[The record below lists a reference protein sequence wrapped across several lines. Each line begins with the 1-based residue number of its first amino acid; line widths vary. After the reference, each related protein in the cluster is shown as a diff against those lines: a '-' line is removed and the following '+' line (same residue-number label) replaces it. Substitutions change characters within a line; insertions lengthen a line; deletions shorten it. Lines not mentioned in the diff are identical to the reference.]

1 MVLDDA
7 TRNFLELFEKLPK
20 MQDLPIA
27 DSRAGMVLGQSTG
40 PRLPVLI
47 EDRII
52 PHLGKPGAEIF
63 IRIIRPPPSEATQ
76 TPPIRPGLL
85 YFHGGG
91 WVLGDR
97 NTHDR
102 LIREI
107 AVASNVALV
116 FVEYTRSPE
125 VRFPYALEE
134 GYAALQWVEQNAKSL
149 NIDATKLA
157 IAGDS
162 AGANLATV
170 ICQLA
175 KQRNGPKLNLQIL
188 LCPNTDAAFDT
199 PSHREFVNG
208 PFLTRADMQWFLEHY
223 LGGVTDPLDPLVS
236 PLRTPLDQLRG
247 LPPALVITAEYD
259 PLRDEGEEYAKK
271 LSQAGASVAATRMP
285 RTIHSF
291 MYLNALSHIR
301 QTEHTN
307 KEIASFL
314 VSRTNLTIQR
324 SANP

>member
-1 MVLDDA
+1 MVFDPA
-7 TRNFLELFEKLPK
+7 TAAFLAEFEKLPK
-20 MQDLPIA
+20 MQDLTIA
-27 DSRAGMVLGQSTG
+27 ESRAGMVLGQSTG

-63 IRIIRPPPSEATQ
+63 IRIIRPPPSEAAHM
-76 TPPIRPGLL
+76 PILPGLL

-107 AVASNVALV
+107 AVTSNVALV
-116 FVEYTRSPE
+116 FIEYTRSPE

-134 GYAALQWVEQNAKSL
+134 GYAALQWVEQNAKPL

-175 KQRNGPKLNLQIL
+175 KLRSGPKLNLQIL
-188 LCPNTDAAFDT
+188 LCPNTDGSFDT
-199 PSHREFVNG
+199 SSHREFEHG

-223 LGGVTDPLDPLVS
+223 LGGVTNPLDPMVS
-236 PLRTPLDQLRG
+236 PLRTPLDDLRG
-247 LPPALVITAEYD
+247 LPPALIITAEYD
-259 PLRDEGEEYAKK
+259 PLRDEGENYAKK
-271 LSQAGASVAATRMP
+271 LAQAGIPVTATRTP

-291 MYLNALSHIR
+291 MYVNALSRTAATGSAIA
-301 QTEHTN
+301 
-307 KEIASFL
+307 EIAAALRPRL
-314 VSRTNLTIQR
+314 VPN
-324 SANP
+324 

>member
-7 TRNFLELFEKLPK
+7 TRNFLELFDTLPK

-27 DSRAGMVLGQSTG
+27 ESRAGMVLGQSTG

-76 TPPIRPGLL
+76 TPPILPGLL

-236 PLRTPLDQLRG
+236 PLRTPLDRLRG
-247 LPPALVITAEYD
+247 MPPALIITAEYD
-259 PLRDEGEEYAKK
+259 PLRDEGERFASN
-271 LSQAGASVAATRMP
+271 LRNAGVPTTAMRIP
-285 RTIHSF
+285 NTIHSF
-291 MYLNALSHIR
+291 MYVNALTSTPATHSALAHIAAAL
-301 QTEHTN
+301 Q
-307 KEIASFL
+307 
-314 VSRTNLTIQR
+314 SRSER
-324 SANP
+324 

>member
-1 MVLDDA
+1 MILDPT
-7 TRNFLELFEKLPK
+7 TRHFLIEFDKLPK

-27 DSRAGMVLGQSTG
+27 ESRAGMVLAQSTG

-47 EDRII
+47 QDRII

-63 IRIIRPPPSEATQ
+63 IRIIRPPLSEANP
-76 TPPIRPGLL
+76 TPPILPALL

-134 GYAALQWVEQNAKSL
+134 GYAALQWVAQNAKSL
-149 NIDATKLA
+149 NIDPAKLA

-162 AGANLATV
+162 AGANMATV
-170 ICQLA
+170 IAQLA
-175 KQRNGPKLNLQIL
+175 KARNGPKLNLQIL

-199 PSHREFVNG
+199 PSHREFEHG
-208 PFLTRADMQWFLEHY
+208 PFLTRADMQWFLKHY
-223 LGGVTDPLDPLVS
+223 LGGVTDPLDPMVS
-236 PLRTPLDQLRG
+236 PLRTPSDQLTG

-259 PLRDEGEEYAKK
+259 ALRDEGEFYATNLTK
-271 LSQAGASVAATRMP
+271 AGVPVTATRVSG
-285 RTIHSF
+285 TIHSF
-291 MYLNALSHIR
+291 MYLNALAGTRMTQEALSTI
-301 QTEHTN
+301 
-307 KEIASFL
+307 KSFL
-314 VSRTNLTIQR
+314 R
-324 SANP
+324 

>member
-1 MVLDDA
+1 MVFDPA
-7 TRNFLELFEKLPK
+7 TAAFLAEFEKLPK

-27 DSRAGMVLGQSTG
+27 DSRAGMVISQSFG

-52 PHLGKPGAEIF
+52 PHRGKPGAEIF
-63 IRIIRPPPSEATQ
+63 IRIIRPPPSEATPA
-76 TPPIRPGLL
+76 PPILPGLL

-134 GYAALQWVEQNAKSL
+134 GYAALQWVEQNASIL

-162 AGANLATV
+162 AGANMATV
-170 ICQLA
+170 IAQLA
-175 KQRNGPKLNLQIL
+175 KQRGGPKLSLQIL

-199 PSHREFVNG
+199 PSHREFEHG
-208 PFLTRADMQWFLEHY
+208 PFLTRADMKWFLEHY
-223 LGGVTDPLDPLVS
+223 LGGVTKPLDPMVS
-236 PLRTPLDQLRG
+236 PLRTPLDQLRD

-259 PLRDEGEEYAKK
+259 PLRDEGEEFARK
-271 LSQAGASVAATRMP
+271 LTHAGIPVTATRSLG
-285 RTIHSF
+285 TIHSF
-291 MYLNALSHIR
+291 MYLNALALTQNTR
-301 QTEHTN
+301 
-307 KEIASFL
+307 AL
-314 VSRTNLTIQR
+314 VADVSISLRTLYHD
-324 SANP
+324 

>member
-1 MVLDDA
+1 MVLDPA
-7 TRNFLELFEKLPK
+7 TKAFLDFFEKLPK
-20 MQDLPIA
+20 IQDLPIA

-63 IRIIRPPPSEATQ
+63 IRIIRPPNITATA
-76 TPPIRPGLL
+76 PILPGLL

-134 GYAALQWVEQNAKSL
+134 GYAALQWIEQNAKSL
-149 NIDATKLA
+149 NIDPAKLA

-162 AGANLATV
+162 AGANLAAV
-170 ICQLA
+170 IAQLA
-175 KQRNGPKLNLQIL
+175 KQRGGPNLKLQIL

-208 PFLTRADMQWFLEHY
+208 PFLTRADMEWFLEHY
-223 LGGVTDPLDPLVS
+223 LGGVTDRLDPMVS
-236 PLRTPLDQLRG
+236 PLQTPLDHLRG
-247 LPPALVITAEYD
+247 LPPALIITAEYD
-259 PLRDEGEEYAKK
+259 ALRDEGEEYARR
-271 LSQAGASVAATRMP
+271 LTQAGVPVTAARVP
-285 RTIHSF
+285 GTIHSF
-291 MYLNALSHIR
+291 MYLNALANTTA
-301 QTEHTN
+301 TEST
-307 KEIASFL
+307 IARIALSF
-314 VSRTNLTIQR
+314 R
-324 SANP
+324 SA

>member
-7 TRNFLELFEKLPK
+7 TRNFLELFDKLPK

-47 EDRII
+47 DDRII

-63 IRIIRPPPSEATQ
+63 IRIIRPPLASAEPTAN
-76 TPPIRPGLL
+76 PPILPGLL

-107 AVASNVALV
+107 AVASNVALI

-134 GYAALQWVEQNAKSL
+134 GYAALQWVAQNAKSL
-149 NIDATKLA
+149 NIDPTRLA

-199 PSHREFVNG
+199 PSHREFEHG

-223 LGGVTDPLDPLVS
+223 LGGVADPLDPMVS

-259 PLRDEGEEYAKK
+259 PLRDEGEEYANM
-271 LSQAGASVAATRMP
+271 LTQAGVPVAATRTLG
-285 RTIHSF
+285 TIHSF
-291 MYLNALSHIR
+291 MYPNALV
-301 QTEHTN
+301 QTTATTN
-307 KEIASFL
+307 AVARIAATLRSTFL
-314 VSRTNLTIQR
+314 RPT
-324 SANP
+324 

>member
-1 MVLDDA
+1 MILDPA
-7 TRNFLELFEKLPK
+7 TKAFLDFFDKLPK

-27 DSRAGMVLGQSTG
+27 DSRAGMVAGQSTG

-63 IRIIRPPPSEATQ
+63 IRIIRPPNTTPNTTATV
-76 TPPIRPGLL
+76 PILPGLL

-134 GYAALQWVEQNAKSL
+134 GYAALEWVEQNAKSL

-170 ICQLA
+170 IAQLA
-175 KQRNGPKLNLQIL
+175 KQRGGPKLNLQVL
-188 LCPNTDAAFDT
+188 LCPNTDASFDT
-199 PSHREFVNG
+199 PSHKEFVNG
-208 PFLTRADMQWFLEHY
+208 PFLTRADMVWFLEHY
-223 LGGVTDPLDPLVS
+223 LGGVTNPLDPLVS
-236 PLRTPLDQLRG
+236 PLRASLDELRG
-247 LPPALVITAEYD
+247 LPPALIITAEYD
-259 PLRDEGEEYAKK
+259 PLRDESEEYAGK
-271 LSQAGASVAATRMP
+271 LTQAGVPVTATRVP
-285 RTIHSF
+285 GTIHSF
-291 MYLNALSHIR
+291 MYLNALAHTAATESAVGRIATMLRR
-301 QTEHTN
+301 QSMDPT
-307 KEIASFL
+307 
-314 VSRTNLTIQR
+314 
-324 SANP
+324 